1 MSTTFLDF
9 FLVILKSMTT
19 VEKIRLLSRQKLNM
33 SLTEL
38 EESLGWGNGSLSKK
52 GYMRSDRLLIVAT
65 KLGVT
70 MDSLMNDNLEAFDT
84 AADFE
89 IAYLRHGG
97 NHSIDLT
104 DTEKEL
110 VLCYRKASDD
120 IKAAACAVLGVKK
133 DSESRKESVSNL

>member
-38 EESLGWGNGSLSKK
+38 EECLGWGNGSLSKK
-52 GYMRSDRLLIVAT
+52 GYMRSDRLLIVAS

-70 MDSLMNDNLEAFDT
+70 MDSLMNDDLKTFDT
-84 AADFE
+84 AAEFE
-89 IAYLRHGG
+89 LAYLRQGG
-97 NHSIDLT
+97 NHSIELSE
-104 DTEKEL
+104 TEKEL
-110 VLCYRKASDD
+110 ILSYRAASDD
-120 IKAAACAVLGVKK
+120 IKAAVCAVLGVKK
-133 DSESRKESVSNL
+133 DSELRKESVSNL